1 MTKRSVFGAA
11 ACALWVMATAGV
23 SHAGTIFVSSLSG
36 DQERPDPVTTDGTG
50 NATAELTGSA
60 GSYVLSYHVG
70 YEGLASPAQA
80 AHIHFATRPP
90 GADPGE
96 QTGDIVH
103 HLELPSD
110 AQSLAARLSLVALP
124 LNDGT
129 YAGDWR
135 FDDAELPLTD
145 ALVDSLFDG
154 ELYFNIH
161 TADFPAGE
169 IRGPIVMGAAS
180 VPLPVG
186 LLTGLTG
193 LGTAGWAMRR
203 RRRRAA

>member
-1 MTKRSVFGAA
+1 MTKRSYIWIALSALLLAFTGAA
-11 ACALWVMATAGV
+11 HG
-23 SHAGTIFVSSLSG
+23 GTIFVSTLGG
-36 DQERPDPVTTDGTG
+36 DQERPNPVTTDATGTG
-50 NATAELTGSA
+50 TAELTGSA
-60 GSYVLSYHVG
+60 GSYVLTYQVE
-70 YEGLASPAQA
+70 YDGLTSPAQA

-103 HLELPSD
+103 HLELPSGPED
-110 AQSLAARLSLVALP
+110 LATRLSLVALP
-124 LNDGT
+124 LNDGS

-169 IRGPIVMGAAS
+169 VRGPIVMGAAS
-180 VPLPVG
+180 VPIPIG

-193 LGTAGWAMRR
+193 LGTAGLAMRR
-203 RRRRAA
+203 RRRRVS